1 MNEKNEEKEKEK
13 EDWFKKLDLPLKSI
27 HNQYKKLLF
36 KRKEISKNQ
45 KILNEFNIRNKSNQ
59 IGKIKQDSLP
69 FDEKILLK
77 RINVYNY
84 KNLDGENNIMK
95 NIIKKIKER
104 NNKNRNIKNSYL
116 KLKRF
121 KTNNNYEKIKLNY
134 SPVKK
139 LNNKSINQNRNVK
152 LNLNIKRIN
161 NNNSSALNTPSITD
175 RNKNLKPLK
184 ILINKNKKLIL
195 NLDYGNNDEEEKDN
209 NFFKTLTK
217 IEKHKSNDRKIP
229 KKIENL
235 GEMMRIIN
243 FEENYGN
250 KINKKILCTKNKKK
264 LNTINQIR
272 NKNRK
277 INLSVNYSN
286 IKSLKVIE
294 NKKEN
299 NLSLKKNLYRKNSK
313 TLNNNDELI
322 KDNNSFIKEKQSLI
336 LPICLKRY

>member
-1 MNEKNEEKEKEK
+1 MNEKNEEKEK
-13 EDWFKKLDLPLKSI
+13 EDWFKKLDFPLKSI

-59 IGKIKQDSLP
+59 IGKIKHDSLP
-69 FDEKILLK
+69 FDEKLLLK

-84 KNLDGENNIMK
+84 KNLEGENNIMK
-95 NIIKKIKER
+95 NIITKIKER
-104 NNKNRNIKNSYL
+104 NNKNKNIKNSYL

-134 SPVKK
+134 SSLKK
-139 LNNKSINQNRNVK
+139 LNNKSINQNRNIK
-152 LNLNIKRIN
+152 LNLNIKSI
-161 NNNSSALNTPSITD
+161 NNSSVLNTPSITD
-175 RNKNLKPLK
+175 RNKNSKPLK

-195 NLDYGNNDEEEKDN
+195 NLEDVNYNDEEKDN
-209 NFFKTLTK
+209 NLFKTLTK
-217 IEKHKSNDRKIP
+217 IEKHKPNDRKIP
-229 KKIENL
+229 KKIENF
-235 GEMMRIIN
+235 GEMLRIIN
-243 FEENYGN
+243 FEENYG
-250 KINKKILCTKNKKK
+250 KIINKNILCIKSKKK

-286 IKSLKVIE
+286 IKSLNDIE

-322 KDNNSFIKEKQSLI
+322 KDNNSFIKEKKSLI
-336 LPICLKRY
+336 LPICLNRY

>member
-1 MNEKNEEKEKEK
+1 MNEKNEEKEK

-69 FDEKILLK
+69 FDEKLLLK

-95 NIIKKIKER
+95 NIITKIKER

-121 KTNNNYEKIKLNY
+121 KTNNINY
-134 SPVKK
+134 SPAKK

-161 NNNSSALNTPSITD
+161 NSSALNTPSITD
-175 RNKNLKPLK
+175 RNKISKPLK

-195 NLDYGNNDEEEKDN
+195 NLDYVNNDDEEKDN

-217 IEKHKSNDRKIP
+217 IEKRKLNDRKIP

-235 GEMMRIIN
+235 GEMLRIIN

-250 KINKKILCTKNKKK
+250 IINKKILCIKSKKK
-264 LNTINQIR
+264 LNTINQIG

-286 IKSLKVIE
+286 IKSLKDIE

-313 TLNNNDELI
+313 TLNNNDEFI
-322 KDNNSFIKEKQSLI
+322 KDNNSFIKEKKSLI
-336 LPICLKRY
+336 LPICLNRY